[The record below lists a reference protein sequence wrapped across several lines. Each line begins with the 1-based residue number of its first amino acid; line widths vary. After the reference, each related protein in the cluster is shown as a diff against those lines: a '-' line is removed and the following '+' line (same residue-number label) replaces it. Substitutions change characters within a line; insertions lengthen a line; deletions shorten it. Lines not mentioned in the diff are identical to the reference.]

1 VFGVLAGLFGTNLQ
15 AWLQAP
21 WVLVPFAL
29 LFVALAV
36 SMFGYFDLQLPARW
50 QGHLASVGSKR
61 GGVLGAAG
69 MGFAAALI
77 VGPCLAPPL
86 AGALLYIGA
95 SGDALLG
102 AAALFTLGLGMGVPL
117 LLLGAFGGSVLP
129 KAGPW
134 MQQVRPFF
142 GVVLLGVA
150 VWLLSRLLPGPIT
163 LVFWAL
169 LFAGYGVHL
178 CTLTPRHAGGGG
190 LQVASRSVGLLGVI
204 YAAILLI
211 GAAAGGA
218 NPLQPLRPLTLEPGD
233 QAPATSVFTRVD
245 SWQDLRSRLK
255 QAASAGKPALVD
267 FYADW
272 CVECVHMA
280 RTVFT
285 KPAVRKAL
293 QPIVAL
299 QVDVTAYDRD
309 DRLVMRKLG
318 VIGPPSMLFY
328 GPNGQELKRYRLVGA
343 TDGAGFLGHLRRV
356 FGP

>member
-1 VFGVLAGLFGTNLQ
+1 
-15 AWLQAP
+15 
-21 WVLVPFAL
+21 
-29 LFVALAV
+29 
-36 SMFGYFDLQLPARW
+36 
-50 QGHLASVGSKR
+50 
-61 GGVLGAAG
+61 
-69 MGFAAALI
+69 
-77 VGPCLAPPL
+77 
-86 AGALLYIGA
+86 
-95 SGDALLG
+95 
-102 AAALFTLGLGMGVPL
+102 
-117 LLLGAFGGSVLP
+117 
-129 KAGPW
+129 
-134 MQQVRPFF
+134 
-142 GVVLLGVA
+142 
-150 VWLLSRLLPGPIT
+150 
-163 LVFWAL
+163 
-169 LFAGYGVHL
+169 
-178 CTLTPRHAGGGG
+178 
-190 LQVASRSVGLLGVI
+190 
-204 YAAILLI
+204 
-211 GAAAGGA
+211 
-218 NPLQPLRPLTLEPGD
+218 D